1 MLGDPL
7 PLGLASDHKAGD
19 VLQKQ
24 QGNGAPVAE
33 LDKVG
38 AFLGTVAV
46 EHAVVGEYP
55 HRHTLNAGEPG
66 DECGAKQCLEFVE
79 HGPIHQAGDELPGVI
94 GALEAGAHQ
103 AVELLY
109 GIERFVVG
117 WC

>member
-7 PLGLASDHKAGD
+7 PLGLASHHKAGD

-24 QGNGAPVAE
+24 QGNGAPVAQ

-38 AFLGTVAV
+38 AFLGAVAV

-55 HRHTLNAGEPG
+55 HRHALYAGEPG
-66 DECGAKQCLEFVE
+66 DECGAEQGLELVE
-79 HGPIHQAGDELPGVI
+79 HGAIHQAGDELPGVI

-109 GIERFVVG
+109 GVEGLIVA